1 MTYGHCLRNA
11 VEYSASDGPI
21 CSCHCHCNMCRRNS
35 GSSVASFVSFAN
47 SGFQITKGKMSDY
60 ESSPRVKRSFCDQ
73 CGTPM
78 AFHGQKFPEEV
89 HLSPRTLGNPG
100 DYPAQ
105 FQVFCATKLPW
116 LSIDD
121 HTQKFETLP
130 TE

>member
-1 MTYGHCLRNA
+1 MVIQFGRAIATAICA
-11 VEYSASDGPI
+11 VEIAVRPLPPLFHLRI
-21 CSCHCHCNMCRRNS
+21 
-35 GSSVASFVSFAN
+35 A
-47 SGFQITKGKMSDY
+47 DY
-60 ESSPRVKRSFCDQ
+60 ESSPGVKRSFCDQ